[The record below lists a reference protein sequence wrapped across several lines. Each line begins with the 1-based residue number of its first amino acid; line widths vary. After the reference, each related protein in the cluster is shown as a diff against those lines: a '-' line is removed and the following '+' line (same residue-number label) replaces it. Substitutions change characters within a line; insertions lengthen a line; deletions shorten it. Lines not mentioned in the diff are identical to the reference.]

1 MIDQSIIT
9 KNRKRFI
16 CKFLLENY
24 ADKYKEESIMQDGVE
39 PEYQKYCI
47 ESDIFKKSR
56 ELLNILKK

>member
-1 MIDQSIIT
+1 
-9 KNRKRFI
+9 
-16 CKFLLENY
+16 
-24 ADKYKEESIMQDGVE
+24 MQDGVE